1 MKSLIVIAAAAIVAG
16 CAGAYNPA
24 YYFNYVEV
32 ANLSGGS
39 IRDLSLRVNGT
50 PKTLACERV
59 NANSICYD
67 YLGRRRYPQQGIELS
82 WVHPDGSARSDTLS
96 TAVPAYFGTGLPL
109 QIFLEINQDGSVR
122 VYYRQVERIESA
134 LPSFPA

>member
-59 NANSICYD
+59 AANSICYD
-67 YLGRRRYPQQGIELS
+67 YFGRRRYAQQGIELS
-82 WVHPDGSARSDTLS
+82 WVHTDGSARSETLA
-96 TAVPAYFGTGLPL
+96 TRVPAYFGTGLPL
-109 QIFLEINQDGSVR
+109 QVFLEIGQDGSVR